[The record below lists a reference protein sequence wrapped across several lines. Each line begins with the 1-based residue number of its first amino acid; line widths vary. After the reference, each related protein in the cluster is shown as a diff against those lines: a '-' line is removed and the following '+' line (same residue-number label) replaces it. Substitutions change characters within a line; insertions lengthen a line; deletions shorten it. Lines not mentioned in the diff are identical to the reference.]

1 VVCVLSRIVG
11 ECRADAIAKT
21 NRGWATGVCWRLNR
35 AVCPPVASATLSG
48 AKVPFAF
55 AFSGCPSTAA
65 SARLISAK
73 VPHALALWAACPLAV
88 SAWLFATA
96 VAVAKA
102 SRHRG
107 CATVTL
113 CVWRVSC
120 ASSDANEACG
130 LARGLRLAFG
140 GPSPLHEHEFM
151 QT

>member
-1 VVCVLSRIVG
+1 
-11 ECRADAIAKT
+11 
-21 NRGWATGVCWRLNR
+21 
-35 AVCPPVASATLSG
+35 
-48 AKVPFAF
+48 VPCAL

-65 SARLISAK
+65 SARFSSAK
-73 VPHALALWAACPLAV
+73 VPHAFALLAACPLAV
-88 SAWLFATA
+88 GAWLFATA

-120 ASSDANEACG
+120 ASSDANEAGG
-130 LARGLRLAFG
+130 LARGLCLAFAFPG
-140 GPSPLHEHEFM
+140 PLHEHEFM

>member
-1 VVCVLSRIVG
+1 
-11 ECRADAIAKT
+11 
-21 NRGWATGVCWRLNR
+21 
-35 AVCPPVASATLSG
+35 
-48 AKVPFAF
+48 VPCAL
-55 AFSGCPSTAA
+55 AFSGCPSQAA
-65 SARLISAK
+65 SGRLSGAN
-73 VPHALALWAACPLAV
+73 VPHALALLAACPLAV
-88 SAWLFATA
+88 IVGLFATA

-130 LARGLRLAFG
+130 LALGLRLAFAFPG
-140 GPSPLHEHEFM
+140 PLHEHEFM

>member
-1 VVCVLSRIVG
+1 VLSRFVG
-11 ECRADAIAKT
+11 KCRTDACAKT
-21 NRGWATGVCWRLNR
+21 NRGGATGVCWGLNR
-35 AVCPPVASATLSG
+35 AVCPPSASATLSG
-48 AKVPFAF
+48 AKVPCAL

-65 SARLISAK
+65 SARFSSAK
-73 VPHALALWAACPLAV
+73 VPHAFALLAACPLAV
-88 SAWLFATA
+88 SVWLFATA

-130 LARGLRLAFG
+130 LARGLRLASAF
-140 GPSPLHEHEFM
+140 PSPLHEHEFM